1 MAMGDMDCGD
11 NSCIFAIKKGGMRT
25 NGGCRCLQ
33 DAPYELQRDV
43 NLWAQR
49 MRQEVKAAEARGLDA
64 GKKAAAARLDTVAAD
79 LRRLSTEKR
88 GKREIEADEHA
99 RMSEALRKLA
109 RELVRAEH
117 VPDAGEGSDG

>member
-1 MAMGDMDCGD
+1 MGEVTPDQAITVALRVLRRLNDGAEPYAASVLPMAR
-11 NSCIFAIKKGGMRT
+11 AIKE
-25 NGGCRCLQ
+25 
-33 DAPYELQRDV
+33 EL
-43 NLWAQR
+43 
-49 MRQEVKAAEARGLDA
+49 EAAEARGLDA

-117 VPDAGEGSDG
+117 VPDAGEGGDG